1 MSKGKK
7 LIFMAVGLIL
17 LVAAVIG
24 VTKYNE
30 YQASLEPEES
40 SSSIVLKN
48 LIENEKANIK
58 SINLLTAEDSITLI
72 PNGVKDTTGEI
83 IWALEGHE
91 DWSLKTTHTSIV
103 SMATLF
109 QVYKEIETNVTDQG
123 RLDEFGLKNPKSL
136 LTITMKDGTQQ
147 QVKIGILSSDGKY
160 AFCQLVGDDTV
171 YACNSTYS
179 SYARFTK
186 QTIRLEKI
194 ENEINFDE
202 DLQYLFMQKKGERA
216 VEIQY
221 DPSEL
226 SSVTS
231 ESDVFLMQ
239 NYKFIEPYT
248 ASHIRVRR
256 DILDTYFKN
265 LIEIT
270 VVEMIDADCADFEQY
285 GLGEE
290 PEYHEIIK
298 TLSADGSTE
307 NVTDYYYG
315 YTYGPNNEY
324 IYFREA
330 GSSMV
335 LGISADFMAS
345 RNFSPLFF
353 VNKLVY
359 LNALTNIQS
368 GSVTLG
374 NETYEF
380 SVKRQD
386 ISGQDG
392 AKAED
397 ALAVYRVND
406 KLVDTDAFLDM
417 YQAMISVA
425 QDYEIVGEEP
435 AYDESDKVSMTFVYN
450 DGTVD
455 TITYYRLSEFYYV
468 TAADDD
474 IWFACSDAY
483 VEAIIEGIEACLA
496 SVQD

>member
-48 LIENEKANIK
+48 LIENKKSNIK
-58 SINLLTAEDSITLI
+58 SVNLKTAEDSITLI

-91 DWSLKTTHTSIV
+91 DWTLKTTHNSIV

-109 QVYKEIETNVTDQG
+109 QVYKEIETNVTDEA
-123 RLDEFGLKNPKSL
+123 RLEEFGLKNPSSL
-136 LTITMKDGTQQ
+136 VTITLKDGTQQ

-160 AFCQLVGDDTV
+160 AFCQLIGDDTV

-179 SYARFTK
+179 SYSRITK

-202 DLQYLFMQKKGERA
+202 DLQYLFLQKKGERA

-226 SSVTS
+226 SGVTS
-231 ESDVFLMQ
+231 QSDVFLME

-256 DILDTYFKN
+256 DIVDTYFKN

-270 VVEMIDADCADFEQY
+270 VVEMIDVDCEDFDKY
-285 GLGEE
+285 GVGEE

-298 TLSADGSTE
+298 TLSADGTSE

-324 IYFREA
+324 MYFREA
-330 GSSMV
+330 GSTMV
-335 LGISADFMAS
+335 LGISMDFMAS
-345 RNFSPLFF
+345 LDFTPLYF

-359 LNALTNIQS
+359 LNALTNVQS
-368 GSVTLG
+368 GSLTLG
-374 NETYEF
+374 DETYEF

-386 ISGQDG
+386 ISDKED
-392 AKAED
+392 AKAEE
-397 ALAVYRVND
+397 ALAVYRLD
-406 KLVDTDAFLDM
+406 GKLVDTNAFLDM

-425 QDYEIVGEEP
+425 QDYEIVGEKPE
-435 AYDESDKVSMTFVYN
+435 YDEEDIVSMTFVYN

-468 TAADDD
+468 TPADDE

-483 VEAIIEGIEACLA
+483 VEAIIEAIEAC
-496 SVQD
+496 VETTEE

>member
-48 LIENEKANIK
+48 LIENKKSNIK
-58 SINLLTAEDSITLI
+58 SVNLKTAEDSITLI

-91 DWSLKTTHTSIV
+91 DWTLKTTHNSIV

-109 QVYKEIETNVTDQG
+109 QVYKEIETNVTDEA
-123 RLDEFGLKNPKSL
+123 RLEEFGLKNPSSL
-136 LTITMKDGTQQ
+136 VTITLKDGTQQ

-160 AFCQLVGDDTV
+160 AFCQLIGDDTV

-179 SYARFTK
+179 SYSRITK

-202 DLQYLFMQKKGERA
+202 DLQYLFLQKKGERA

-226 SSVTS
+226 SGVTS
-231 ESDVFLMQ
+231 QSDVFLME

-256 DILDTYFKN
+256 DIVDTYFKN

-270 VVEMIDADCADFEQY
+270 VVEMIDVDCEDFDKY
-285 GLGEE
+285 GVGEE

-298 TLSADGSTE
+298 TLSADGTSE

-324 IYFREA
+324 MYFREA
-330 GSSMV
+330 GSTMV
-335 LGISADFMAS
+335 LGISMDFMAS
-345 RNFSPLFF
+345 RDFTPLYF

-359 LNALTNIQS
+359 LNALTNVQS
-368 GSVTLG
+368 GSLTLG
-374 NETYEF
+374 DETYEF

-386 ISGQDG
+386 ISDKED
-392 AKAED
+392 AKAEE
-397 ALAVYRVND
+397 ALAVYRLD
-406 KLVDTDAFLDM
+406 GKLVDTNAFLDM

-425 QDYEIVGEEP
+425 QDYEIVGEKPE
-435 AYDESDKVSMTFVYN
+435 YDEEDIVSMTFVYN

-468 TAADDD
+468 TPADDE

-483 VEAIIEGIEACLA
+483 VEAIIEAIEAC
-496 SVQD
+496 VETTEE